1 MHYLMSYIVLTIV
14 TYSIEYDKRL
24 YQPLN
29 IQKTTVSYED
39 LTELTYHDYR
49 KISDISAPNHKT

>member
-1 MHYLMSYIVLTIV
+1 MLYIVLTIV
-14 TYSIEYDKRL
+14 TYSVKYDPRVNKTFD
-24 YQPLN
+24 

-49 KISDISAPNHKT
+49 KISNISAPNHIA